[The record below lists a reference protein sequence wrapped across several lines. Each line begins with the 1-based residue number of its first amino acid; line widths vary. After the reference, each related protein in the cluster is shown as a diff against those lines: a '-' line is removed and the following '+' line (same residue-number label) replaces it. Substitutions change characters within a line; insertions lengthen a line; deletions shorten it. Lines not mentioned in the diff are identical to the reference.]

1 MLGGG
6 GRCGHRV
13 RHRRGRTI
21 RAAGGQAGSG
31 QPCPGRDPGP
41 GRTGGPGPAQLGGV
55 KERCLLAA
63 LAVHRGEAVSTAALL
78 DALWGD
84 RPPRTAAKTL
94 QNYVLRVRRALAGDG
109 DLSIVTRPAGYCLR
123 GAQEMVDA
131 GLAES
136 LIGAGRQ
143 AMAGGDAAAAA
154 RLLRQALD
162 LWRGPALAE
171 FADQQFAAAEAL
183 RLEELR
189 EAALEDLFDAEL
201 ALGRHHEVV
210 ASLEALVTSGP
221 LRERRWGQLMAALY
235 RDGRQAEALDAFH
248 RLRQLLAQ
256 DLGVDPGADL
266 RQLYQAILHQS
277 PELAW
282 QPQQRSRKTTGP
294 GYFGRVPEMSHLVGR
309 FEDAAAGRGGV
320 VLLAGEPGIGK
331 SHALQQLA
339 GVARASSATVLSG
352 RCVEGTWV
360 PPFRPFAEA
369 IDGYGESVGPERL
382 AAEFGPAAAVLARIA
397 PRLPELLPDLTP
409 PPSLQPDAER
419 FRLLDAAAQFFTAL
433 SAHAT
438 VLLILDDLHWADAGT
453 AMMMR
458 HVARSCAHRRLL
470 IAGAYRTTEMITED
484 PLTDMLGALQA
495 ETECSTIPLRALGT
509 EAVGQ
514 LVAAEAGAPVSP
526 SLAAAIAAHTGGN
539 PFFAK
544 EMIRHLIEERVLDEG
559 SSGVLAKDSSG
570 ALEAGL
576 PLVAVPEGV
585 RQVLARR
592 RARLPAE
599 ANGLA
604 ECASGFAGPFL
615 FPVAAAAADLDDTAA
630 LSALDKLLAAAMI
643 RPGETAERYEFGH
656 ALARQA
662 IYDTLSPSRQA
673 RLHRRLAHGL
683 EAARARVPACTEPA
697 EIVAQYAS
705 SRALP
710 GAAAGVPVAIEAADL
725 AQAAG
730 AHETA
735 VAFLTTAAELAGPD
749 DERLTTIHARLGL
762 ALAWALRFDEAVTAA
777 RAAAERMADTEGA
790 PAAAD
795 YLAEVTS
802 ALSAAGSSV
811 HAWRLAP
818 GGLAY
823 AGSARNEPWAAL
835 TLLALDRK
843 EAADPAYIGLPLD
856 QPRRRQALAILYRS
870 PRVVSRGVDL
880 ARYAVAAIYGRRE
893 NVPAEAAEDPTVLL
907 YLMGALRPALPVFEE
922 AAARARARG
931 ELAREVHC
939 RASIARALAALGDL
953 GGAREALA
961 EAREL
966 AGRIPGTGWSWE
978 RIHVVGARDALALA
992 TGEDWAGLQ
1001 AVFDEFVGT
1010 DDPVV
1015 RWARAP
1021 MCAGCARTAAHLG
1034 HDERAMALLALP
1046 VQALGRAPGWAL
1058 NYTRTASDTAEALWL
1073 LDRRDHLRSVEA
1085 ALRLKALPAD
1095 FRFPM
1100 MDLRLSLARL
1110 CAIDARWEEASHW
1123 FGRARQALEDQGARP
1138 LRAIADFDQALMHAR
1153 HRRHAS
1159 ARPLLEAAAGQFQRI
1174 GMTGWLRRAEQLDA
1188 LVS

>member
-1 MLGGG
+1 VSGSYSAFATGGAG
-6 GRCGHRV
+6 PSERLAARRDPVSRV
-13 RHRRGRTI
+13 RVGI
-21 RAAGGQAGSG
+21 L
-31 QPCPGRDPGP
+31 GP
-41 GRTGGPGPAQLGGV
+41 VELVGVGPARLSGV

-63 LAVHRGEAVSTAALL
+63 LAVHRGEAVSAAALL

-84 RPPRTAAKTL
+84 RLPRTAAKTL
-94 QNYVLRVRRALAGDG
+94 QNYVLRVRRALAGAGDG
-109 DLSIVTRPAGYCLR
+109 APSIVTLPAGYCLQAAP
-123 GAQEMVDA
+123 GMVDA

-136 LIGAGRQ
+136 LIGAGRRG
-143 AMAGGDAAAAA
+143 MADGDPAVAV

-171 FADQQFAAAEAL
+171 FAGRPFAAAEAL

-210 ASLEALVTSGP
+210 GSLEALVTSGP
-221 LRERRWGQLMAALY
+221 LRERRWGQLMMALY
-235 RDGRQAEALDAFH
+235 RDGRQAEALDAFRRVRH
-248 RLRQLLAQ
+248 LLAQ
-256 DLGVDPGADL
+256 ELGVDPGAEL
-266 RQLYQAILHQS
+266 RQMHQAILQQS
-277 PELAW
+277 PALAW
-282 QPQQRSRKTTGP
+282 QPRQQTQETAGR
-294 GYFGRVPEMSHLVGR
+294 GYFGRVPEMSRLLGR
-309 FEDAAAGRGGV
+309 LEEAAAGRGGV

-339 GVARASSATVLSG
+339 AAARASSATVLTG
-352 RCVEGTWV
+352 RCVEGAWV
-360 PPFRPFAEA
+360 PAFRPFAEA
-369 IDGYGESVGPERL
+369 IAGYGESVGPERL
-382 AAEFGPAAAVLARIA
+382 AADLGPAAAVLARIA
-397 PRLPELLPDLTP
+397 PRLPELLPDLAP
-409 PPSLQPDAER
+409 PPALQPDAER
-419 FRLLDAAAQFFTAL
+419 FRLMDAAAQFFTAL
-433 SAHAT
+433 SGHAA

-458 HVARSCAHRRLL
+458 HVARSCVHSRLL
-470 IAGAYRTTEMITED
+470 IAGAYRTTEMVTED
-484 PLTDMLGALQA
+484 PLADVLGALQA

-514 LVAAEAGAPVSP
+514 LVAAEAGSPVSP
-526 SLAAAIAAHTGGN
+526 SLAAAIAVHTGGN

-544 EMIRHLIEERVLDEG
+544 EMIRHLMEERALDEG
-559 SSGVLAKDSSG
+559 GSGVLAEDSSG
-570 ALEAGL
+570 ALEAAL

-585 RQVLARR
+585 RQILARR
-592 RARLPAE
+592 RARLSAE
-599 ANGLA
+599 ANRLA

-615 FPVAAAAADLDDTAA
+615 FPVAAAAAGLDDTAA
-630 LSALDKLLAAAMI
+630 LSALDRLLAAAMI
-643 RPGETAERYEFGH
+643 RPGKTAERYEFGH

-673 RLHRRLAHGL
+673 RLHRQLARGL

-697 EIVAQYAS
+697 EIVAQYAG

-710 GAAAGVPVAIEAADL
+710 GAAAGVPAAIEAADL

-749 DERLTTIHARLGL
+749 DERLITIRARLGL

-777 RAAAERMADTEGA
+777 RAAAERVADTEGA
-790 PAAAD
+790 LAAAD

-802 ALSAAGSSV
+802 ALSTAGSSA
-811 HAWRLAP
+811 HAWMLAP

-823 AGSARNEPWAAL
+823 AGSARNEAWAAL

-843 EAADPAYIGLPLD
+843 EAADPEYVGLPLD

-870 PRVVSRGVDL
+870 SRVVSRSVDL
-880 ARYAVAAIYGRRE
+880 ARYAVAAIYARRE
-893 NVPAEAAEDPTVLL
+893 NVPAEAAQDPTVLL
-907 YLMGALRPALPVFEE
+907 YLLGALRPALPVFEE
-922 AAARARARG
+922 AAVRARARG

-953 GGAREALA
+953 AGARAALA
-961 EAREL
+961 EAHEL
-966 AGRIPGTGWSWE
+966 AGRIPGSGWSWE

-1001 AVFDEFVGT
+1001 AAFDEFVGT

-1034 HDERAMALLALP
+1034 HGERAMALLALP
-1046 VQALGRAPGWAL
+1046 VQALRRAPGWAL

-1110 CAIDARWEEASHW
+1110 CAVDGRLEEASHW
-1123 FGRARQALEDQGARP
+1123 FGQAHPVLEEQGARP

-1153 HRRHAS
+1153 HGRPAS

-1174 GMTGWLRRAEQLDA
+1174 GMTGWLRRAEQLGA

>member
-1 MLGGG
+1 MGTAFATGGAGPSDRLAAGRDPASRARIGILGPVELVGG
-6 GRCGHRV
+6 GR
-13 RHRRGRTI
+13 
-21 RAAGGQAGSG
+21 
-31 QPCPGRDPGP
+31 
-41 GRTGGPGPAQLGGV
+41 AQLSGV

-63 LAVHRGEAVSTAALL
+63 LAVHCGEAVGAAALQ

-94 QNYVLRVRRALAGDG
+94 QNYVLRVRRALAGAGDG
-109 DLSIVTRPAGYCLR
+109 DGDPGIVTLPAGYCLR
-123 GAQEMVDA
+123 AAPGTVDA
-131 GLAES
+131 SLAEG

-143 AMAGGDAAAAA
+143 EMAGGDPAAAA

-171 FADQQFAAAEAL
+171 FAGLPFAASEAL
-183 RLEELR
+183 RLDELR

-221 LRERRWGQLMAALY
+221 LRERRWGQLMVALY
-235 RDGRQAEALDAFH
+235 RDARQAEALGAFH

-256 DLGVDPGADL
+256 DLGVDPGAEL
-266 RQLYQAILHQS
+266 RQLHQAILRQS
-277 PELAW
+277 PELTW
-282 QPQQRSRKTTGP
+282 RPRPRPQETGGP
-294 GYFGRVPEMSHLVGR
+294 GYFGRVPEMSRLLRR

-339 GVARASSATVLSG
+339 GAARVGSATVLTG
-352 RCVEGTWV
+352 QCVEGTWV

-369 IDGYGESVGPERL
+369 IAGYGESVGAERL
-382 AAEFGPAAAVLARIA
+382 AADLGPAAAVLARIS
-397 PRLPELLPDLTP
+397 PRLTELLPDLTP
-409 PPSLQPDAER
+409 PPSLRPDAER
-419 FRLLDAAAQFFTAL
+419 FRLLDAAAQFFAAL
-433 SAHAT
+433 SARAA
-438 VLLILDDLHWADAGT
+438 VLFILDDLHWADAGT

-458 HVARSCAHRRLL
+458 HVARGGGHRRLL

-484 PLTDMLGALQA
+484 PLADALGALQA

-544 EMIRHLIEERVLDEG
+544 EMIRHLMEERALDEG
-559 SSGVLAKDSSG
+559 GSGVLARDSSG

-576 PLVAVPEGV
+576 PLVTVPEGV

-599 ANGLA
+599 ANRLA
-604 ECASGFAGPFL
+604 ESASGFAGPFL
-615 FPVAAAAADLDDTAA
+615 FPVAAAAAGLDDTAA

-673 RLHRRLAHGL
+673 RLHRQLAHGL
-683 EAARARVPACTEPA
+683 EAARSRVPACTSAA
-697 EIVAQYAS
+697 EIVGQYAG

-710 GAAAGVPVAIEAADL
+710 GAAAGVPAAIEAADL

-749 DERLTTIHARLGL
+749 DERVITIQARLGL

-777 RAAAERMADTEGA
+777 RAAAERMAGTDGA
-790 PAAAD
+790 HAAAD

-802 ALSAAGSSV
+802 ALSAAGSSA
-811 HAWRLAP
+811 HAWMLAP
-818 GGLAY
+818 AGLAY
-823 AGSARNEPWAAL
+823 AGSARNEAWATL

-843 EAADPAYIGLPLD
+843 EAADPEYVGLPLD

-870 PRVVSRGVDL
+870 PRMVSRGVDL

-893 NVPAEAAEDPTVLL
+893 SVPAGAAQDPTVLL
-907 YLMGALRPALPVFEE
+907 YLLGALRPALPVFEE
-922 AAARARARG
+922 AAARARAHG

-953 GGAREALA
+953 VSARAALA

-978 RIHVVGARDALALA
+978 RIHVVGARDALALV
-992 TGEDWAGLQ
+992 TGEDWAGMQ
-1001 AVFDEFVGT
+1001 AVFDELVGT

-1021 MCAGCARTAAHLG
+1021 MCAGCARTAAHLSHG
-1034 HDERAMALLALP
+1034 ERAMALLALP
-1046 VQALGRAPGWAL
+1046 VQALGRAPAWAL

-1085 ALRLKALPAD
+1085 AVRLKALPAD

-1110 CAIDARWEEASHW
+1110 CAVDGRLEEASHW
-1123 FGRARQALEDQGARP
+1123 FGQARSALEEQGARP
-1138 LRAIADFDQALMHAR
+1138 LRAIADFDHALMHAR
-1153 HRRHAS
+1153 HGRHAA
-1159 ARPLLEAAAGQFQRI
+1159 ARPLLEAAAGRFERI
-1174 GMTGWLRRAEQLDA
+1174 GMTGWLRRAEQLGA

>member
-1 MLGGG
+1 VGG
-6 GRCGHRV
+6 
-13 RHRRGRTI
+13 
-21 RAAGGQAGSG
+21 
-31 QPCPGRDPGP
+31 
-41 GRTGGPGPAQLGGV
+41 GPAQLGGV

-63 LAVHRGEAVSTAALL
+63 LAVHRGEAVSAAALL

-94 QNYVLRVRRALAGDG
+94 QNYVLRVRRALAGAGDG
-109 DLSIVTRPAGYCLR
+109 ELNIVTRPAGYCLR
-123 GAQEMVDA
+123 AAQETVDA

-143 AMAGGDAAAAA
+143 AMAGGDAAAAV
-154 RLLRQALD
+154 RLLRRALD

-171 FADQQFAAAEAL
+171 FADRRFAAAEAL

-201 ALGRHHEVV
+201 ALGRHHEMV
-210 ASLEALVTSGP
+210 ASLEALVADGP
-221 LRERRWGQLMAALY
+221 LRERRWGQLMTALY
-235 RDGRQAEALDAFH
+235 RDGRQAEALEAFH

-266 RQLYQAILHQS
+266 RQLHQAILQQL

-282 QPQQRSRKTTGP
+282 LPGQRSRETAGR
-294 GYFGRVPEMSHLVGR
+294 GYFGRGPEMSHLVGR

-339 GVARASSATVLSG
+339 GVARASSATVLTG

-382 AAEFGPAAAVLARIA
+382 AADLGPAAAVLARIA

-409 PPSLQPDAER
+409 SPSLQPDAER
-419 FRLLDAAAQFFTAL
+419 FRLLDAAAQFFAAL
-433 SAHAT
+433 SARAT

-458 HVARSCAHRRLL
+458 HVARSCAQSRLL

-484 PLTDMLGALQA
+484 PLTDVVGALQA
-495 ETECSTIPLRALGT
+495 ETECSTIPLRALGP

-544 EMIRHLIEERVLDEG
+544 EMIRHLIEERALDEG
-559 SSGVLAKDSSG
+559 GSGVLAKDSSG
-570 ALEAGL
+570 ALQAGS

-592 RARLPAE
+592 RSRLPAE
-599 ANGLA
+599 ANRLA

-615 FPVAAAAADLDDTAA
+615 FPVAAAAAGLDDTAA

-697 EIVAQYAS
+697 EIVAQYAG

-735 VAFLTTAAELAGPD
+735 VACLTTAAELAGPG
-749 DERLTTIHARLGL
+749 DERLTTIQARLGL
-762 ALAWALRFDEAVTAA
+762 ALAWALRFDDAVTAA
-777 RAAAERMADTEGA
+777 RAAAERIADTAGTL
-790 PAAAD
+790 AAAD

-802 ALSAAGSSV
+802 ALSEAGSSA
-811 HAWRLAP
+811 HAWMLAP

-823 AGSARNEPWAAL
+823 AGSARNEAWAAL

-856 QPRRRQALAILYRS
+856 QPRRRQALGILYRS
-870 PRVVSRGVDL
+870 PRVVSRSVDL

-953 GGAREALA
+953 GAAREALA
-961 EAREL
+961 GAREL
-966 AGRIPGTGWSWE
+966 AGRIPGAGWSWE

-1001 AVFDEFVGT
+1001 AAFDEFVGT

-1034 HDERAMALLALP
+1034 HGEKAMALLALP

-1058 NYTRTASDTAEALWL
+1058 NYTRTASDTAEALWQ

-1110 CAIDARWEEASHW
+1110 CAIDARLEEASHW
-1123 FGRARQALEDQGARP
+1123 FGQARRALEEQGARP
-1138 LRAIADFDQALMHAR
+1138 LRAIADFDHALMYAR
-1153 HRRHAS
+1153 HGRHAN
-1159 ARPLLEAAAGQFQRI
+1159 ARPLLVAAAGQFQRI
-1174 GMTGWLRRAEQLDA
+1174 GMTGWLRRAEQLGS

>member
-1 MLGGG
+1 VIVVGTAFATGGAG
-6 GRCGHRV
+6 PSERL
-13 RHRRGRTI
+13 
-21 RAAGGQAGSG
+21 AA
-31 QPCPGRDPGP
+31 GRDPVGRVRVGILGP
-41 GRTGGPGPAQLGGV
+41 VELMGGGPAQLSGV

-63 LAVHRGEAVSTAALL
+63 LAVHGGEAVSAAALV

-94 QNYVLRVRRALAGDG
+94 QNYVLRVRRALGSAGGG
-109 DLSIVTRPAGYCLR
+109 DLGIATLPAGYCLR
-123 GAQEMVDA
+123 AAPGMVDA

-136 LIGAGRQ
+136 LIGAGRRG
-143 AMAGGDAAAAA
+143 MAGGDPVAAV

-171 FADQQFAAAEAL
+171 FAGRPFAAAEAL
-183 RLEELR
+183 RLDELR
-189 EAALEDLFDAEL
+189 EAAQEDLFDAEL
-201 ALGRHHEVV
+201 ALGHHHEVV
-210 ASLEALVTSGP
+210 GSLEALVASGP
-221 LRERRWGQLMAALY
+221 LRERRWGQLMMALY

-248 RLRQLLAQ
+248 RVRQLLVRE
-256 DLGVDPGADL
+256 LGVDPGAEL
-266 RQLYQAILHQS
+266 RQLYQAILQQS
-277 PELAW
+277 PALAW
-282 QPQQRSRKTTGP
+282 QPHQHTQETAGR
-294 GYFGRVPEMSHLVGR
+294 GYFGRVPEMSRLLGR
-309 FEDAAAGRGGV
+309 LGETAAGRGGV

-331 SHALQQLA
+331 SHALRQLA
-339 GVARASSATVLSG
+339 AAARASSATVLTG
-352 RCVEGTWV
+352 RCIEGTWV

-369 IDGYGESVGPERL
+369 ITGYGESAGPEQL
-382 AAEFGPAAAVLARIA
+382 AADLGPAAAVLARIA

-409 PPSLQPDAER
+409 APALQPDAER
-419 FRLLDAAAQFFTAL
+419 FRLLDAAAQFFAAL
-433 SAHAT
+433 SGRAA

-458 HVARSCAHRRLL
+458 HVARSCAHSRLL
-470 IAGAYRTTEMITED
+470 IAGAYRTTEIVTED
-484 PLTDMLGALQA
+484 PLADMLGALQA

-514 LVAAEAGAPVSP
+514 LVAGETGAPVSP
-526 SLAAAIAAHTGGN
+526 SLAAAITVHTGGN

-544 EMIRHLIEERVLDEG
+544 EMTRHLMEERALAEG
-559 SSGVLAKDSSG
+559 APGVLAKDGSG
-570 ALEAGL
+570 ALEAAL
-576 PLVAVPEGV
+576 PLVSVPEGV

-592 RARLPAE
+592 RARLSAG
-599 ANGLA
+599 AKRLA

-615 FPVAAAAADLDDTAA
+615 FPVAAAAAGLGDTAA
-630 LSALDKLLAAAMI
+630 LSALDELLAAAMI
-643 RPGETAERYEFGH
+643 RPGETTERYEFGH

-662 IYDTLSPSRQA
+662 IYDTLSPSRQT
-673 RLHRRLAHGL
+673 RLHRQLAHGL
-683 EAARARVPACTEPA
+683 EAARGRVPACTEPA
-697 EIVAQYAS
+697 EIVAQYAGS
-705 SRALP
+705 QALP
-710 GAAAGVPVAIEAADL
+710 GAAAGVPAAIEAADL

-749 DERLTTIHARLGL
+749 DERLITIQTRLGL
-762 ALAWALRFDEAVTAA
+762 ALAWALRFDEAVAAA
-777 RAAAERMADTEGA
+777 RTAAERVADSEGA
-790 PAAAD
+790 LAAAG
-795 YLAEVTS
+795 YLAEVTA
-802 ALSAAGSSV
+802 ALSAAGSSA
-811 HAWRLAP
+811 HAWMLAP

-823 AGSARNEPWAAL
+823 AGSARNEAWAAL

-843 EAADPAYIGLPLD
+843 EAADPEYVGLPLD
-856 QPRRRQALAILYRS
+856 QPRRRRALAILYRS

-880 ARYAVAAIYGRRE
+880 ARYAVAAIYGSRE
-893 NVPAEAAEDPTVLL
+893 NVPAEAAQDPTVLL
-907 YLMGALRPALPVFEE
+907 YLLGALRPALPAFEE

-953 GGAREALA
+953 AAARAALA

-992 TGEDWAGLQ
+992 TGDDWAGLQ
-1001 AVFDEFVGT
+1001 AAFDEFVGT

-1021 MCAGCARTAAHLG
+1021 MCAGGARTAAHLG
-1034 HDERAMALLALP
+1034 HGERAMTLLALP

-1100 MDLRLSLARL
+1100 MDVRLSLARL
-1110 CAIDARWEEASHW
+1110 CAVDGRLEEASHW
-1123 FGRARQALEDQGARP
+1123 FGEAQPVLEEQGARP

-1153 HRRHAS
+1153 DGRAAS

-1174 GMTGWLRRAEQLDA
+1174 GMTGWLRRAEQLGA